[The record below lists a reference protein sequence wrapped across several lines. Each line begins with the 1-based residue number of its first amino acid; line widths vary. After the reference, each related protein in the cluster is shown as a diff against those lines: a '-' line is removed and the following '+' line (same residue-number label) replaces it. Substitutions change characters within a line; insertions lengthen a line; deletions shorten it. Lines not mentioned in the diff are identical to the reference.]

1 MIINIWYG
9 FQYSQ
14 RVKWYANGV
23 RTLRFS
29 TCHLRRPKVKISNG
43 RYHSSLR
50 QRHVIFGLASLELE
64 VDTQLPAWHCEA
76 ASFPYKV
83 LEKSFHGAWKLVLGG
98 FFRWL
103 SARSPWIVP
112 RCSMPFCHI
121 LPYFARAWLAWYVW
135 TSQLNHHQPPNHSRA
150 LEKGGTPDVAK
161 EVHVFG
167 GLQGRLEGPGQPP
180 EVGVP

>member
-1 MIINIWYG
+1 MGSALYVFQLATWDVQRLRSPMADII
-9 FQYSQ
+9 
-14 RVKWYANGV
+14 RVSASGM
-23 RTLRFS
+23 
-29 TCHLRRPKVKISNG
+29 
-43 RYHSSLR
+43 SSLDLPR
-50 QRHVIFGLASLELE
+50 LSWKSIRSCRPGVVRLQVFRTKFCTKILPWRLETGTRRLFSM
-64 VDTQLPAWHCEA
+64 
-76 ASFPYKV
+76 SFRKV
-83 LEKSFHGAWKLVLGG
+83 TMDCAPMFYA
-98 FFRWL
+98 
-103 SARSPWIVP
+103 
-112 RCSMPFCHI
+112 I